1 MNNGQFD
8 QPIFW
13 NFAASI
19 SKELID
25 IFLKEAEALPIR
37 AGKAGSGKIGAKEFR
52 KVSVQNPDEFNFMSL
67 LLTSYAFKAN
77 ARCWRYD
84 LWGSI
89 QADLLTYHADTNDKY
104 DGHVDTLQLAEGV
117 CRKLTAVAILNDEY
131 EGGRFFLLQSEGNKQ
146 YIETPTGTVLI
157 FPSHIMHGVEPITS
171 GVRKSLATWL
181 IGPNFK

>member
-1 MNNGQFD
+1 MNTGKLD

-13 NFAASI
+13 HFDACI
-19 SKELID
+19 SQELID
-25 IFLKEAEALPIR
+25 IFLKEAEMLPVR
-37 AGKAGSGKIGAKEFR
+37 PGRAGSGKIGAKEFR

-77 ARCWRYD
+77 ARCWHYD
-84 LWGSI
+84 LWGSN
-89 QADLLTYHADTNDKY
+89 QTDLLTYHADTNDKY

-117 CRKLTAVAILNDEY
+117 CRKLTAVAILNDDY
-131 EGGRFFLLQSEGNKQ
+131 EGGRFFLLQSENNKQ
-146 YIETPTGTVLI
+146 YIDVKAGTILV
-157 FPSHIMHGVEPITS
+157 FPSHIMHGVEPVTS

>member
-13 NFAASI
+13 NFASSI
-19 SKELID
+19 PKDLID
-25 IFLKEAEALPIR
+25 IFLKEAEVLPVK
-37 AGKAGSGKIGAKEFR
+37 AGRAGSGKIGAKEFR
-52 KVSVQNPDEFNFMSL
+52 KVSVQTPDEFNFMSL

-104 DGHVDTLQLAEGV
+104 DGHVDTLHLAEGV
-117 CRKLTAVAILNDEY
+117 CRKLTAVAILNDDY

-157 FPSHIMHGVEPITS
+157 FPSHIMHGVEPVTS

-181 IGPNFK
+181 IGPSFK